1 MLWLTW
7 IFCLPSAI
15 AFDIDAHDAIGQTV
29 ASAMDH
35 TAIKGMKRLMAGQDA
50 SDVAGWG
57 HQLDDTY
64 PEIARLHFQPY
75 QDPFCGPAE
84 SRTAK
89 CENNICLLAAVKHF
103 YGRILKDEGRKIEY
117 PEIDHSKIASG
128 LKYTDADA
136 VKMLINL
143 LGDLHAPLHLG
154 YDSSDMGRKIQVKF
168 RGKEM
173 SLYDFWDKGIS
184 ETVRQD
190 ESSFWLGGWT
200 HVSRIR
206 AEFEADKDLWKKE
219 GAFKMFD
226 KWAAE
231 TANLA
236 CTAAYRHPGSGK
248 MLAGPDALPSPIE
261 IDESAYQQWR
271 TAWLRQ
277 ILLAGERTA
286 IVLNDILDAS
296 GASKLSEGSKVKT
309 KAEEEAEKQRIEE
322 EKERKERHKKD
333 PAFQAKSS
341 SSYTPNAFQNFLTN
355 LGIAVVVVPCLW
367 WWVNYGPSASAVRD
381 KMLNSLENTEASSS
395 QGPTYT
401 PAVGKRKN

>member
-1 MLWLTW
+1 MLWVAWLL
-7 IFCLPSAI
+7 CVPSAI

-35 TAIKGMKRLMAGQDA
+35 TAIKQVKRLMGGQDA

-64 PEIARLHFQPY
+64 PEIARLHFQPH

-84 SRTAK
+84 SRAAK
-89 CENNICLLAAVKHF
+89 CEDNICLLAAVKHF
-103 YGRILKDEGRKIEY
+103 YGRILKDEGRTIDF
-117 PEIDHSKIASG
+117 PDIDHSKIAKG

-154 YDSSDMGRKIQVKF
+154 YDSSDMGRKVQVKF

-173 SLYDFWDKGIS
+173 SLYEFWDKGIS
-184 ETVRQD
+184 ETVRKD

-236 CTAAYRHPGSGK
+236 CATAYHHPGTGK
-248 MLAGPDALPSPIE
+248 MLAGPDAAPSPIE
-261 IDESAYQQWR
+261 IDEAAYQEWR

-286 IVLNDILDAS
+286 VVLNDILDAS
-296 GASKLSEGSKVKT
+296 GASKLSEGSTVKT
-309 KAEEEAEKQRIEE
+309 KADEEAEKQLIQE
-322 EKERKERHKKD
+322 EKERKERHKSD
-333 PAFQAKSS
+333 PAFQAKPS
-341 SSYTPNAFQNFLTN
+341 SSYTPNAFQSFLTN
-355 LGIAVVVVPCLW
+355 LVIAAFVVPGFW
-367 WWVNYGPSASAVRD
+367 WTINYGPSLTAIRD
-381 KMLNSLENTEASSS
+381 RLLSSLENAEDSS
-395 QGPTYT
+395 GPSYT